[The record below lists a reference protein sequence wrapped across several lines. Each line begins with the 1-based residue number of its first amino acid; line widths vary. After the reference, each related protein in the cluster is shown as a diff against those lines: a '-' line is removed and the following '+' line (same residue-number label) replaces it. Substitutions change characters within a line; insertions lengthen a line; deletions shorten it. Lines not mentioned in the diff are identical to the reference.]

1 MATHATFFHISTLEP
16 ATRAALLSVL
26 PEEDLPYNT
35 YYGDGSPIEASVM
48 DELRSAYLQETIS
61 FPWRR
66 GDVLFLDH
74 MLMAHG
80 RAPYTGPRKVL
91 VGMADAVPGEK
102 GD

>member
-1 MATHATFFHISTLEP
+1 
-16 ATRAALLSVL
+16 
-26 PEEDLPYNT
+26 
-35 YYGDGSPIEASVM
+35 M
-48 DELRSAYLQETIS
+48 DELRSAYLKETIF

-66 GDVLFLDH
+66 GDVLFLDN

-91 VGMADAVPGEK
+91 VGMADAVSGEK